1 MWFARLGGAG
11 IISCAKLCA
20 PIMTKILCVDD
31 DAEGMASRKEVLE
44 SEGHQVWQA
53 LSAREALRVM
63 QSEDIDLAIVDY
75 YLADANGL
83 ALAVDMKR
91 LKPALAIIMLSGFG
105 QLPGEGMGIANSWIL
120 KGSGPHQLLHAV
132 KKIMEE
138 KNRQRTITET

>member
-1 MWFARLGGAG
+1 MRLRGA
-11 IISCAKLCA
+11 AYRALDYA
-20 PIMTKILCVDD
+20 HPTMTKILCVDD

-44 SEGHQVWQA
+44 SAGYQVWQA

-63 QSEDIDLAIVDY
+63 QSEDVDLAIVDY
-75 YLADANGL
+75 YLADTNGL

-105 QLPGEGMGIANSWIL
+105 QLPGEGVGIANSWIL
-120 KGSGPHQLLHAV
+120 KGSGPLQLLHTV

-138 KNRQRTITET
+138 KNRPRTVKET